1 MWCCDLSPLTQSGL
15 RGKPMTL
22 AMGRL
27 AWLSH
32 VPPPRL
38 ICATPAP
45 NVHVHLSPPMARC

>member
-32 VPPPRL
+32 APPPRL
-38 ICATPAP
+38 ICAAPAP